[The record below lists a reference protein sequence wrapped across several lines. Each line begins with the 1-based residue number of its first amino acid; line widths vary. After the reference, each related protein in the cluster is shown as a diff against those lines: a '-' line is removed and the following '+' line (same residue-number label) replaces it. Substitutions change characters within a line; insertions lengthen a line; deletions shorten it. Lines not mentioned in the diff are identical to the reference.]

1 MDAWGLIIPGSI
13 AGVVFELG
21 HKYTNINVYKN
32 AHLIY
37 YYFDSGRFGF
47 DFGAFSAIISI
58 TAPAAWVSLPEC
70 VQDPQ
75 SVNLPHPGRPPVS
88 LTKAP

>member
-1 MDAWGLIIPGSI
+1 MDAWGLIILGSI
-13 AGVVFELG
+13 TGVVFELG

-47 DFGAFSAIISI
+47 DFGAFSAIFSI
-58 TAPAAWVSLPEC
+58 TAPCRMGEPAWMRTGPTI
-70 VQDPQ
+70 
-75 SVNLPHPGRPPVS
+75 R
-88 LTKAP
+88 

>member
-1 MDAWGLIIPGSI
+1 MDAWGLIILGSI
-13 AGVVFELG
+13 TGVVFELG

-47 DFGAFSAIISI
+47 DFGNIRTLACSNGLNIKNVYRNNIA
-58 TAPAAWVSLPEC
+58 
-70 VQDPQ
+70 
-75 SVNLPHPGRPPVS
+75 
-88 LTKAP
+88 K

>member
-13 AGVVFELG
+13 ARVVFELG

-47 DFGAFSAIISI
+47 DFGNIGALECCNGLNMKNAYGNNV
-58 TAPAAWVSLPEC
+58 AKKRLPYC
-70 VQDPQ
+70 G
-75 SVNLPHPGRPPVS
+75 NR
-88 LTKAP
+88 